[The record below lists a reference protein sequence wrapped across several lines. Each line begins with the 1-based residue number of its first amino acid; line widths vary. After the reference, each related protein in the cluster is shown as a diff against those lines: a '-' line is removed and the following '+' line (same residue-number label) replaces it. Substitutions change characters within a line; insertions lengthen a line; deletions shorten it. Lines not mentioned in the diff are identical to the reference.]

1 MIDWDKEIEEI
12 EQRKRLS
19 REQGGAE
26 NVAKHHEKGRLTI
39 RERIDHLVSVQFLL
53 GPQHTVTALRQLRDT
68 FGFSWLLIPTDTLGF
83 RAVFS
88 ERPGVD
94 FEDSGTEY

>member
-1 MIDWDKEIEEI
+1 VRSLELSKNKGLGMTDWDKEIEEI

-39 RERIDHLVSVQFLL
+39 RERIDLLV
-53 GPQHTVTALRQLRDT
+53 
-68 FGFSWLLIPTDTLGF
+68 
-83 RAVFS
+83 
-88 ERPGVD
+88 
-94 FEDSGTEY
+94 DSGTFTEHGPGAGFAEKNEA